1 MGIFSMRKPRRFHHE
16 YIYANDRKQRLEAI
30 EQRAKEELGLTEKTE
45 EQSVS
50 PRDADRFRGAFT
62 PPSSHLHRR
71 GQSYGVAFG
80 GRIFLF
86 VAIFL
91 FMGYVLFR
99 LLLG

>member
-1 MGIFSMRKPRRFHHE
+1 MRKPRRFHHE

-30 EQRAKEELGLTEKTE
+30 EKRAKEELGLVEKIDG
-45 EQSVS
+45 QGVS
-50 PRDADRFRGAFT
+50 PRDVDRFRGAFT
-62 PPSSHLHRR
+62 PPNSHLHRR
-71 GQSYGVAFG
+71 GQSYGVAFD

-91 FMGYVLFR
+91 FMGYILFR

>member
-1 MGIFSMRKPRRFHHE
+1 MFSMRKPRRFHHE

-30 EQRAKEELGLTEKTE
+30 EQRAKETE

-50 PRDADRFRGAFT
+50 PRDADQFRGAFT

>member
-1 MGIFSMRKPRRFHHE
+1 MFSMRKPRRVHHE
-16 YIYANDRKQRLEAI
+16 YIYANVGKQRLEAI

-45 EQSVS
+45 GQDVS
-50 PRDADRFRGAFT
+50 ARDADRFRGAFT
-62 PPSSHLHRR
+62 PPNSHLHRR
-71 GQSYGVAFG
+71 RQSYGVAFG
-80 GRIFLF
+80 SRIFLL